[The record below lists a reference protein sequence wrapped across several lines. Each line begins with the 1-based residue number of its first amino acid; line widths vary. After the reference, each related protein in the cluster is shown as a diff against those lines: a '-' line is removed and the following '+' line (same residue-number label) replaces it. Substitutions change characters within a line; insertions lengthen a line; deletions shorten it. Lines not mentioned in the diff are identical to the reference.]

1 MKEKDIY
8 YSAIEANIANKNR
21 IYRKAVNSRQR
32 PGLKRGLA
40 VAAACFVVM
49 ASVVACVPEA
59 RAMVLN
65 WLKPAVNSRQ
75 YIETPAAERT
85 PETNAQKA
93 VETAIESVRN
103 KDIKVTVA
111 DAVDEQWQAWAE
123 KLSVSFDEILYD
135 GEDVYIT
142 GRLKGNARDLI
153 KRSSEYTVT
162 ETGEYTSF
170 APPDDL
176 VVPYV
181 GYTVSGGDM
190 QYLLMSP
197 LVDEFS
203 SANVDKAY
211 ASDSMDISVRLPA
224 GSGLKGNQQL
234 TLFFYFTDM
243 KTVRQ
248 TASNNPDHISDDE
261 YLAKSASL
269 VALRIDGLTFDATAG
284 TTAQAAMPV
293 PAPVMLKGD
302 VLVFSGAESIS
313 GNRCKVGNDKLS
325 IDGATFEITKMQQKL
340 NGTALTFAVNL
351 PESWTDKQCAT
362 AGKAMEPVF
371 IIDGTEQGGFGKTYN
386 SIRYLDTDNAHKIS
400 FTVETGLMTEDW
412 SNINSMQAVLKIF
425 ELTEYNGVKLPEG
438 GRAEASYDKGGWNE
452 DSHKHIL
459 YDCPIIIK

>member
-8 YSAIEANIANKNR
+8 YSAIEANIVNKNR
-21 IYRKAVNSRQR
+21 IYRKAVSSRQR

-181 GYTVSGGDM
+181 GYSVSGGDM

-211 ASDSMDISVRLPA
+211 ASDSMDISLRLPV

-234 TLFFYFTDM
+234 TMFFYFTDM

-269 VALRIDGLTFDATAG
+269 VALRIDGLAFDATAG
-284 TTAQAAMPV
+284 TAAQAAMPV

-340 NGTALTFAVNL
+340 NGAALTFSVTL

-371 IIDGTEQGGFGKTYN
+371 IIEGTEQGGFGKTYN
-386 SIRYLDTDNAHKIS
+386 SIRYLDTDSAHKIS
-400 FTVETGLMTEDW
+400 FTVETGLMPEDW

>member
-1 MKEKDIY
+1 MKEREIY
-8 YSAIEANIANKNR
+8 YSAIEANIADKNR
-21 IYRKAVNSRQR
+21 IYQSAVSSRHK
-32 PGLKRGLA
+32 PGIRRGLA

-111 DAVDEQWQAWAE
+111 DAADEQWQAWAE

-142 GRLKGNARDLI
+142 GNLNGNARDLI
-153 KRSSEYTVT
+153 KPPSEYTVT
-162 ETGEYTSF
+162 ETDGYTIF
-170 APPDDL
+170 APPDEL
-176 VVPYV
+176 VKPYV
-181 GYTVSGGDM
+181 GYSVSGGDM

-197 LVDEFS
+197 LVDEIDP
-203 SANVDKAY
+203 ANIDRAY
-211 ASDSMDISVRLPA
+211 ASDSMDISVRLPV

-234 TLFFYFTDM
+234 TMFFYFSDM

-248 TASNNPDHISDDE
+248 NTSKAPDHISEDE
-261 YLAKSASL
+261 YLAKINCL

-284 TTAQAAMPV
+284 TAAQAAMPV

-302 VLVFSGAESIS
+302 VLVFSGPESIS
-313 GNRCKVGNDKLS
+313 GDRCMVGNDELS
-325 IDGATFEITKMQQKL
+325 IDGAVFEITKMRQKL
-340 NGTALTFAVNL
+340 NGTAITFAVTL
-351 PESWTDKQCAT
+351 PEDWTDKQCA
-362 AGKAMEPVF
+362 AAARAMDPVF
-371 IIDGTEQGGFGKTYN
+371 IIDGADQGEGYS
-386 SIRYLDTDNAHKIS
+386 SIRYLDTDSAHKIS
-400 FTVETGLMTEDW
+400 FTVEIGLVPEDW
-412 SNINSMQAVLKIF
+412 SGIGSMQAVLRLS
-425 ELTEYNGVKLPEG
+425 ELTEYNGVKLPAG
-438 GRAEASYDKGGWNE
+438 SRAEVHYERNGWNE
-452 DSHKHIL
+452 GSRRHIL
-459 YDCPIIIK
+459 YGCPITVK

>member
-40 VAAACFVVM
+40 VAACFVVM

-85 PETNAQKA
+85 PETNAQQA

-103 KDIKVTVA
+103 KDIKVTVV
-111 DAVDEQWQAWAE
+111 DAADEQWKAWAE
-123 KLSVSFDEILYD
+123 RLSVSFDEILYD

-181 GYTVSGGDM
+181 GHSVSGGDM

-211 ASDSMDISVRLPA
+211 ASDSMDISVRLPV

-234 TLFFYFTDM
+234 TMFFYFTDM

-248 TASNNPDHISDDE
+248 NTSKTPDHISEDE
-261 YLAKSASL
+261 YLAKINCL

-284 TTAQAAMPV
+284 TAAQAVMPV

-302 VLVFSGAESIS
+302 VLVFSGPESIS
-313 GNRCKVGNDKLS
+313 GDRCMVGNDELS
-325 IDGATFEITKMQQKL
+325 IDGAVFEITKMRQKL
-340 NGTALTFAVNL
+340 NGTAITFAVTL
-351 PESWTDKQCAT
+351 PEDWTDKQCA
-362 AGKAMEPVF
+362 AAARAMDPVF
-371 IIDGTEQGGFGKTYN
+371 IIDGADQGEGYS
-386 SIRYLDTDNAHKIS
+386 SIRYLDTDSAHKIS
-400 FTVETGLMTEDW
+400 FTVEIGLVPEDW
-412 SNINSMQAVLKIF
+412 SGIGSMQAVLRLS
-425 ELTEYNGVKLPEG
+425 ELTEYNGVKLPAG
-438 GRAEASYDKGGWNE
+438 SRAEAHYEKNGWNE
-452 DSHKHIL
+452 DSRRHIL
-459 YDCPIIIK
+459 YGCPITVK

>member
-40 VAAACFVVM
+40 VAACFVVM

-85 PETNAQKA
+85 PETNAQQA

-103 KDIKVTVA
+103 KDIKVTVV
-111 DAVDEQWQAWAE
+111 DAADEQWKAWAE
-123 KLSVSFDEILYD
+123 RLSVSFDEILYD

-181 GYTVSGGDM
+181 GHSVSGGDM

-211 ASDSMDISVRLPA
+211 ASDSMDISVRLPV

-234 TLFFYFTDM
+234 TMFFYFTDM

-248 TASNNPDHISDDE
+248 NTSKAPDHISEDE
-261 YLAKSASL
+261 YLAKINCL

-284 TTAQAAMPV
+284 TAAQAVMPV

-302 VLVFSGAESIS
+302 VLVFSGPESIS
-313 GNRCKVGNDKLS
+313 GDRCMVGNDELS
-325 IDGATFEITKMQQKL
+325 IDGAVFEITKMRQKL
-340 NGTALTFAVNL
+340 NGTAITFAVTL
-351 PESWTDKQCAT
+351 PEDWTDKQCA
-362 AGKAMEPVF
+362 AAARAMDPVF
-371 IIDGTEQGGFGKTYN
+371 IIDGADQGEGYS
-386 SIRYLDTDNAHKIS
+386 SIRYLDTDSAHKIS
-400 FTVETGLMTEDW
+400 FTVEIGLVPEDW
-412 SNINSMQAVLKIF
+412 SGIGSMQAVLRLS
-425 ELTEYNGVKLPEG
+425 ELTEYNGVKLPAG
-438 GRAEASYDKGGWNE
+438 SRAEAHYEKNGWNE
-452 DSHKHIL
+452 DSRRHIL
-459 YDCPIIIK
+459 YGCPITVK

>member
-103 KDIKVTVA
+103 KDIKVTVV
-111 DAVDEQWQAWAE
+111 DAADEQWKAWAE
-123 KLSVSFDEILYD
+123 RLSVSFDEILYD

-181 GYTVSGGDM
+181 GHSVSGGDM

-211 ASDSMDISVRLPA
+211 ASDSMDISVRLPV

-234 TLFFYFTDM
+234 TMFFYFTDM

-248 TASNNPDHISDDE
+248 NTSKAPDHISEDE
-261 YLAKSASL
+261 YLAKINCL

-284 TTAQAAMPV
+284 TAAQAAMPI

-302 VLVFSGAESIS
+302 VLAGIFSTDAEVVQKGFEYLKGFAPETILTAILFSMLGYFNGNNKTVFVMIQGLVQTLLVRLPMSYLMSIQPNAS
-313 GNRCKVGNDKLS
+313 LTKIGLAAPVSTLVGVLLNTAFYLYFTHS
-325 IDGATFEITKMQQKL
+325 QQKEL
-340 NGTALTFAVNL
+340 
-351 PESWTDKQCAT
+351 Q
-362 AGKAMEPVF
+362 KA
-371 IIDGTEQGGFGKTYN
+371 
-386 SIRYLDTDNAHKIS
+386 A
-400 FTVETGLMTEDW
+400 
-412 SNINSMQAVLKIF
+412 
-425 ELTEYNGVKLPEG
+425 
-438 GRAEASYDKGGWNE
+438 
-452 DSHKHIL
+452 
-459 YDCPIIIK
+459 

>member
-49 ASVVACVPEA
+49 VSVVACVPEA

-85 PETNAQKA
+85 PGTNAQKA
-93 VETAIESVRN
+93 VETAIESVGN
-103 KDIKVTVA
+103 KDIKVTVV
-111 DAVDEQWQAWAE
+111 DAADEQWKAWAE
-123 KLSVSFDEILYD
+123 RLSVSFDEILYD

-181 GYTVSGGDM
+181 GHSVSGGDM

-211 ASDSMDISVRLPA
+211 ASDSMDISVRLPV

-234 TLFFYFTDM
+234 TVFFYFTDM
-243 KTVRQ
+243 KTVRRIAAN
-248 TASNNPDHISDDE
+248 ASEHISDDE
-261 YLAKSASL
+261 YLAKSACLASL
-269 VALRIDGLTFDATAG
+269 RMEGLTFDATAG
-284 TTAQAAMPV
+284 TAAQAAMPI

-302 VLVFSGAESIS
+302 VLVFSGPESIS
-313 GNRCKVGNDKLS
+313 GDRCMVGNDELS
-325 IDGATFEITKMQQKL
+325 IDGAIFEITKMQQKL
-340 NGTALTFAVNL
+340 NGTAITFAVTL
-351 PESWTDKQCAT
+351 PEDWTDKQCA
-362 AGKAMEPVF
+362 AAKAMDPVF
-371 IIDGTEQGGFGKTYN
+371 IIDGADQGEGYS
-386 SIRYLDTDNAHKIS
+386 SIRYLDTDSAHKIS
-400 FTVETGLMTEDW
+400 FTVEIGLVPEDW
-412 SNINSMQAVLKIF
+412 SGIGSMQAVLRLS
-425 ELTEYNGVKLPEG
+425 ELTEYNGIKLPAG
-438 GRAEASYDKGGWNE
+438 SRAEASYDKNGWKE
-452 DSHKHIL
+452 GSRRHIL
-459 YDCPIIIK
+459 YGCPITIK